1 MTCRVV
7 VLGLMLLVSLIV
19 SAQER
24 ARTTDPNASMQ
35 STEPLDQFTAQMI
48 PRNSRVYIAP
58 IESPNKK
65 RPLDGFETY
74 LAAAIRK
81 KDVPL
86 IMVADRSQANFEI
99 VGIAES
105 REPGWERKVF
115 GESRDTIY
123 ASISVVNIKT
133 GVVAYADSSYREQ
146 ANRGPRSSAEKL
158 AKYLKKKIE
167 DDEKKLRTGK
177 IGS

>member
-7 VLGLMLLVSLIV
+7 VLGLMLLVSVTVI
-19 SAQER
+19 AQER
-24 ARTTDPNASMQ
+24 ARTTGSSGSMLP
-35 STEPLDQFTAQMI
+35 TEPVDQFTAQMI
-48 PRNSRVYIAP
+48 PRNSRVFIAA

-81 KDVPL
+81 KNVPL
-86 IMVADRSQANFEI
+86 IMVADRSQADFEI
-99 VGIAES
+99 VGTAES
-105 REPGWERKVF
+105 REPGWEKKVF

-167 DDEKKLRTGK
+167 DDEKKLRTTK
-177 IGS
+177 